1 MNSNQ
6 TTMVLGDRLKPNI
19 RFPTYTISDTNI
31 DETYIFF
38 KDLFYNTFEWGD
50 DGKIILKDEKHYT
63 IINYYDKMDELL
75 KNIKLDNNKK
85 LGTYSHSPNIKNK
98 LEYMVASFKFYFCYG
113 RDFTGYIKMQN
124 SIIRYIKNLELIFC
138 RELDNKPTRDQ
149 LMKNAPMLETY

>member
-6 TTMVLGDRLKPNI
+6 TTMLLGDRLKPNI
-19 RFPTYTISDTNI
+19 RLSTYTISDTNI

-113 RDFTGYIKMQN
+113 RDFTEYIKMQHN
-124 SIIRYIKNLELIFC
+124 IIRYIKILELIFC
-138 RELDNKPTRDQ
+138 IELDNKPTREH
-149 LMKNAPMLETY
+149 LMNNASILKTY

>member
-1 MNSNQ
+1 M
-6 TTMVLGDRLKPNI
+6 
-19 RFPTYTISDTNI
+19 SDTNI

-38 KDLFYNTFEWGD
+38 KDLFHNTFGWTD
-50 DGKIILKDEKHYT
+50 DGKIILKDEKNT

-113 RDFTGYIKMQN
+113 RDFTGYINMQHN
-124 SIIRYIKNLELIFC
+124 IIRYIKILEQIFC
-138 RELDNKPTRDQ
+138 IELDNKPTREQ
-149 LMKNAPMLETY
+149 LMKEVPMLETY